1 MRLLHAAM
9 VAASLTLMTLP
20 LAARAETPADTLV
33 VAQNIDDIVSIDPG
47 EAYEFSSGEYVTQT
61 YDRLVQYDAP
71 DPKKLV
77 AGLADKW
84 AIDEANKTITFTL
97 RDGVKFAPSGNPLT
111 AADVVYSMKRVFVI
125 NKSPAAILANLG
137 WTKDNVE
144 QMVTAKDDHTVVVKY
159 TGDISS
165 AYALNVLASRPA
177 SVVDSKTV
185 AAHEQNGDMG
195 NAWLKANSAGTGPFV
210 LKTYRANEIISLDAN
225 PDYFLGAP
233 AMQHVIIKH
242 VAEAATQLLL
252 LQSGDVDMAKNLTP
266 DQIAGLDPKIA
277 KVEAYP
283 QAAVHFLSFNQK
295 DQDLTN
301 PKFWEAAHYL
311 VDYKGMVDSFLK
323 GQMTIHQA
331 FWPSGFPGALD
342 DTPYTYDPDK
352 AKQILADAGIKTPI
366 SVTLDV
372 INSSPFTEMAQS
384 MQASFAKAGINFE
397 IIPGTGSQVITKYR
411 ARTHQAM
418 LLYWAPDF
426 MDPDSNAGAFAYN
439 VDNSD
444 GSYQPTTTWR
454 NAWEPPAALSAEVK
468 AARAESD
475 PAKRDQMY
483 IDIQKQQQAS
493 SPIVITFQEQAQIA
507 MNPKVTG
514 YVNGA
519 IHDFVFYR
527 LVKKS

>member
-1 MRLLHAAM
+1 
-9 VAASLTLMTLP
+9 
-20 LAARAETPADTLV
+20 
-33 VAQNIDDIVSIDPG
+33 
-47 EAYEFSSGEYVTQT
+47 
-61 YDRLVQYDAP
+61 
-71 DPKKLV
+71 
-77 AGLADKW
+77 
-84 AIDEANKTITFTL
+84 
-97 RDGVKFAPSGNPLT
+97 
-111 AADVVYSMKRVFVI
+111 
-125 NKSPAAILANLG
+125 
-137 WTKDNVE
+137 
-144 QMVTAKDDHTVVVKY
+144 
-159 TGDISS
+159 
-165 AYALNVLASRPA
+165 
-177 SVVDSKTV
+177 
-185 AAHEQNGDMG
+185 
-195 NAWLKANSAGTGPFV
+195 
-210 LKTYRANEIISLDAN
+210 
-225 PDYFLGAP
+225 
-233 AMQHVIIKH
+233 
-242 VAEAATQLLL
+242 
-252 LQSGDVDMAKNLTP
+252 
-266 DQIAGLDPKIA
+266 
-277 KVEAYP
+277 
-283 QAAVHFLSFNQK
+283 
-295 DQDLTN
+295 
-301 PKFWEAAHYL
+301 
-311 VDYKGMVDSFLK
+311 MVDSFLK

-366 SVTLDV
+366 NVTLDV

-426 MDPDSNAGAFAYN
+426 MDPDSNAVAFAYN

-444 GSYQPTTTWR
+444 GSYQPTTTSR

-483 IDIQKQQQAS
+483 IDIQKKQQAS